1 MPQGG
6 GRRLVF
12 QAPHWLVAMSTPSA
26 AASWEG
32 IKSHPHC
39 RVRFLKR
46 SNSMRQTKTRVKP
59 WPRHVP
65 SQHTA
70 PLQQKFLLSA
80 YSWIESRRPEC
91 NASASYLEGNSFETW
106 YGLLPLRGKPAQ
118 RFTRCGASNFG
129 KIWSAI
135 GQHEIQWMSGQMD
148 VYNLLCAFFYTSY
161 VIKYTRHNRKSW

>member
-1 MPQGG
+1 MPRGG
-6 GRRLVF
+6 GRHLVF

-59 WPRHVP
+59 WPHQVP

-70 PLQQKFLLSA
+70 PLQQKILLSA
-80 YSWIESRRPEC
+80 YSWIESRRPEFTV
-91 NASASYLEGNSFETW
+91 SASYFEGNSFETR
-106 YGLLPLRGKPAQ
+106 YGLLPHRAKPAQ
-118 RFTRCGASNFG
+118 PFTRCGASNFG
-129 KIWSAI
+129 KIWSAY
-135 GQHEIQWMSGQMD
+135 GQH
-148 VYNLLCAFFYTSY
+148 
-161 VIKYTRHNRKSW
+161 

>member
-26 AASWEG
+26 AASWGG

-59 WPRHVP
+59 WPHLVP
-65 SQHTA
+65 SYHTA

-80 YSWIESRRPEC
+80 YSWIEIRRPEL
-91 NASASYLEGNSFETW
+91 NASASYWKVTASKYGKVYCLFGPSLLKPLLVVVRGTSAKFGLHMGNMKFNECVS
-106 YGLLPLRGKPAQ
+106 R
-118 RFTRCGASNFG
+118 
-129 KIWSAI
+129 
-135 GQHEIQWMSGQMD
+135 WMCIIC
-148 VYNLLCAFFYTSY
+148 VFFCTSY
-161 VIKYTRHNRKSW
+161 VIKYTRDNRKSW